1 MSIDKVGKGEY
12 SVGTGDRKEA
22 REMITPKDLVFYI
35 FIGFVILIITMD
47 GGYIWLDFIEEV
59 LRRIWKLIK
68 WMFHKKS

>member
-1 MSIDKVGKGEY
+1 
-12 SVGTGDRKEA
+12 
-22 REMITPKDLVFYI
+22 MITPKDLVFYI